1 MDDLTMNPARV
12 SAAQVRR
19 SALVILCCHAV
30 AAWFLLTPSGLVWG
44 ASETEAR
51 RTAQLLALLL
61 DSGRVVIDRNQSLI
75 DDPHRGAKGFTAEAF
90 EQQLKTEFKVRSG
103 VDLNDVSTAHLP
115 HGALGLLLALV
126 QASKDVVNDAQFVIN
141 QRGIGYKNFIPAT
154 FGSQAARRFSANS
167 PVRLKQTALSPRN
180 PKNEP
185 DPYEEAVLR
194 QFAAAPGSR
203 EPSSELADGG
213 RTLRLLVPIYYETE
227 CMGCHGEPRGVEDI
241 SGYPREGR
249 QVGELAGAIS
259 VTIPLEGEDR

>member
-1 MDDLTMNPARV
+1 MDEFTINPARV
-12 SAAQVRR
+12 SGARARR
-19 SALVILCCHAV
+19 SAVALLCCHAV
-30 AAWFLLTPSGLVWG
+30 AICLLLASSGLVWG

-75 DDPHRGAKGFTAEAF
+75 DDSHRGAKGFTAEVF
-90 EQQLKTEFKVRSG
+90 EQQLKTEFKIRSG
-103 VDLNDVSTAHLP
+103 MDLNDFSTAHLSP
-115 HGALGLLLALV
+115 GTEGLLLALV
-126 QASKDVVNDAQFVIN
+126 RASKEVVNDAQFVIN

-154 FGSQAARRFSANS
+154 FGSQAARRFSSGS

-194 QFAAAPGSR
+194 QFAAAPGSS

-213 RTLRLLVPIYYETE
+213 RTLRLLVPIYYEAE
-227 CMGCHGEPRGVEDI
+227 CMGCHGEPKGVEDI
-241 SGYPREGR
+241 SGYLREGR
-249 QVGELAGAIS
+249 HVGELAGAIS
-259 VTIPLEGEDR
+259 VTIPLEH